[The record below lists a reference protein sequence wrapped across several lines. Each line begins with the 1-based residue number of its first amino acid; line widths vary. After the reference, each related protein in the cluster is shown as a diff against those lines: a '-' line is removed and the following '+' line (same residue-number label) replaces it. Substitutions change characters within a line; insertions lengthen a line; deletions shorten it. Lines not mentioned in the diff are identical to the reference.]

1 MIVALALVTLMMAQD
16 GPPADLPAGAGPR
29 GTSQNFGAARYDAVG
44 YASWYGEEMSGT
56 TASGQP
62 FNPAA
67 ITAAHRNLPF
77 GSVVEVTA
85 LDTGRTILVLIN
97 DRGPRVAGRIID
109 LSRGAAEL
117 LGVKQRSVAA
127 VRVRLA
133 EATDAD
139 RVALQAGRVA
149 SARLDASPQ
158 LTAALRKRIADGG
171 ASRSPIPAGAVGPA
185 PARAPLPRSAR
196 VSPPPPRPATP
207 ESAPAPE
214 PLADGIYVQLAAF
227 SSRERAQALAVK
239 TGGRVESIGT
249 IHRVRLG
256 PFSSSA
262 DAQAARDK
270 LTRQG
275 YADARIVI
283 N

>member
-1 MIVALALVTLMMAQD
+1 MIVALALVALTMAQD
-16 GPPADLPAGAGPR
+16 SPPADLPAGSGPR

-67 ITAAHRNLPF
+67 ITAAHRTLPF
-77 GSVVEVTA
+77 GAVVEVTA

-133 EATDAD
+133 EATEAD
-139 RVALQAGRVA
+139 RAALQAGRVA

-158 LTAALRKRIADGG
+158 LTAALRKRLGDGG
-171 ASRSPIPAGAVGPA
+171 AGRSPALAGAVGPA
-185 PARAPLPRSAR
+185 PAWVAPPRSAR
-196 VSPPPPRPATP
+196 VSPPSPRPAVQAP
-207 ESAPAPE
+207 EPAPT
-214 PLADGIYVQLAAF
+214 PLADGIYVQVAAF

-239 TGGRVESIGT
+239 TGAQVESTGT

-256 PFSSSA
+256 PFNSRA

-275 YADARIVI
+275 YADARIVV

>member
-16 GPPADLPAGAGPR
+16 GPPADLPAGSGPR

-67 ITAAHRNLPF
+67 ITAAHRTLPF

-158 LTAALRKRIADGG
+158 LTEALRKRLGEG
-171 ASRSPIPAGAVGPA
+171 AGRSPTPAGAVGPA
-185 PARAPLPRSAR
+185 PARVAPPRTTR
-196 VSPPPPRPATP
+196 VSPPPPKPAVQ
-207 ESAPAPE
+207 APE
-214 PLADGIYVQLAAF
+214 PALAPLADGIYVQVAAF

-239 TGGRVESIGT
+239 TGGQVESIGT